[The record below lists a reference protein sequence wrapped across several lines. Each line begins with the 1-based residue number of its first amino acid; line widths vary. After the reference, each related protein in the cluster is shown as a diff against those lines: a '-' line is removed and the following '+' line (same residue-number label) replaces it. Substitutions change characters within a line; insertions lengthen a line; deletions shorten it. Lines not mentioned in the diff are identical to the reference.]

1 MAGWPAA
8 GLVQSSRLY
17 GATCRQATADGM
29 HEVPRVTLGWGAAA
43 CWRAW
48 GTMGDAGALH
58 VRMLGAAACK
68 VCANGNACFND
79 TASVTPCS
87 PSARDS
93 LHPCTSAEDLLV
105 RLDMG
110 ECMEKHTVCRL
121 IGPPPGYVG
130 YDQVCVWQ
138 EGRCGGATSLAWG

>member
-79 TASVTPCS
+79 TASLREELFAP
-87 PSARDS
+87 
-93 LHPCTSAEDLLV
+93 LHFCRGLACAAGHGRV
-105 RLDMG
+105 HG
-110 ECMEKHTVCRL
+110 EAHGLQAHRT
-121 IGPPPGYVG
+121 
-130 YDQVCVWQ
+130 
-138 EGRCGGATSLAWG
+138 AAWIRGL